1 MNRPAPRG
9 RRALASGLALGPR
22 GGAARW
28 KQQVGALAGAAA
40 VLWAGVAQA
49 AEPASLDVG
58 RKLFQAGAQPAC
70 AVCHTLKDAG
80 SEGAV
85 GPVLDELRPDEQRVA
100 TALRNGLG
108 SMPSYK
114 ALLTEEQIA
123 TLARYVSSVAGR

>member
-1 MNRPAPRG
+1 MTRWTA
-9 RRALASGLALGPR
+9 AL
-22 GGAARW
+22 
-28 KQQVGALAGAAA
+28 ALAGAAFFA
-40 VLWAGVAQA
+40 APAQA
-49 AEPASLDVG
+49 DPAAQVDAG
-58 RKLFQAGAQPAC
+58 RKLFKGGAQPAC
-70 AVCHTLKDAG
+70 AICHTLKDAG

-108 SMPSYK
+108 AMPSYK